1 MMDRRAM
8 NEKDLLKFGKKLGL
22 FRTTIFSDAD
32 DRSARVNDV
41 KDRIY
46 KIKCSLNEIFLFLKD
61 NTIYNRQTQHAYY
74 SACLSPYA
82 TCMSSSGSNYARISS
97 LLHAILQTQS
107 MPSLDD
113 SSKTWKILFEHRAI
127 FDAVQNPTDLLNA
140 LTKLSSADHI
150 SSPTGGTFDRMWHV
164 LTNSKGF
171 GQKTAALFIKSI
183 IDVHTL
189 EENTRLRFLENVSV
203 APDDFVRVPVDS
215 VIKYIF
221 KNITGSNLDFETI
234 NDLVFNVI
242 GRTNDEAII
251 WDDLWFWGFITQHGG
266 GDNRTLAIN
275 EAKFWTIYGSPK
287 EKWADV
293 RAHAEKFVEIL
304 RACRLD

>member
-1 MMDRRAM
+1 M

-22 FRTTIFSDAD
+22 FKTISFSDANE
-32 DRSARVNDV
+32 RRARVNEV
-41 KDRIY
+41 KDYISN
-46 KIKCSLNEIFLFLKD
+46 IQCSLNKIFVFLKD

-74 SACLSPYA
+74 AACLSPYA
-82 TCMSSSGSNYARISS
+82 ACMTPSGGNYARISS

-113 SSKTWKILFEHRAI
+113 SSKTWKILFEHRAT

-140 LTKLSSADHI
+140 LTKLSSADHVP
-150 SSPTGGTFDRMWHV
+150 SSTGGTFDRMWHV
-164 LTNSKGF
+164 LADSKGF
-171 GQKTAALFIKSI
+171 GEKTAALFIKSI

-189 EENTRLRFLENVSV
+189 EVNTGLRFLDNVSI

-221 KNITGSNLDFETI
+221 KYITRSNLDFKTI
-234 NDLVFNVI
+234 NDLVFHLI
-242 GRTNDEAII
+242 GRANDEAVI

-293 RAHAEKFVEIL
+293 RTQAEKFIEIL